1 MLSLSGA
8 VHRTLVSLLWPR
20 LAREAVTN
28 TNVIPV
34 LKELTFYS
42 EKTNYKQLII
52 MYMGL
57 W

>member
-28 TNVIPV
+28 SNVIPV
-34 LKELTFYS
+34 LKEFTFLLG
-42 EKTNYKQLII
+42 EDKL
-52 MYMGL
+52 
-57 W
+57 